1 MLSIVIPVYKNE
13 ENLDRLLPA
22 LERVAA
28 DCLDPVEV
36 VLVVDGSPDR
46 CTEILRERLPRAAF
60 ASRLVILSRNFGS
73 FNAIRAGLDVG
84 RGDIFAVLAAD
95 LQEPPELAL
104 QFHEILSNGA
114 ADIAFGV
121 RASRSDPW
129 VSEAASRLFWAIYR
143 RLVLP
148 ELPPGGVDMF
158 GCTRAVRD
166 RVVALREPNSNL
178 IALLFWV
185 GFRRAYVP
193 YQRQPRREGA
203 SAWTLAKKL
212 RYCFDSVFNFTDL
225 PIRLL
230 LGVGTVGTLTAVI
243 YAVVLLTARLT
254 GRVEVPGYTAI
265 ALTVTFFGSITSLGL
280 GILGQYLWLVLQNS
294 RGRPG
299 YLIETVEEFRTE
311 HGHRDVTGE
320 GRGGAREPG
329 CAGKPR
335 RWREHAGSTV
345 HDRINRDSPA
355 SRIVP

>member
-13 ENLDRLLPA
+13 ESLDRLLPA
-22 LERVAA
+22 LERVTAA
-28 DCLDPVEV
+28 CLEPVEV

-46 CTEILRERLPRAAF
+46 CTEILRERLPHAAF
-60 ASRLVILSRNFGS
+60 ASRLVMLSRNFGS

-84 RGDIFAVLAAD
+84 QGDTFAVLAAD

-104 QFHEILSNGA
+104 RFHEILSNGDV
-114 ADIAFGV
+114 DIAFGV

-129 VSEAASRLFWAIYR
+129 ASEAASRLFWAIYR

-166 RVVALREPNSNL
+166 RLVELREPNSNL
-178 IALLFWV
+178 IALLFWL

-193 YQRQPRREGA
+193 YERQPRREGT
-203 SAWTLAKKL
+203 SAWTLGKKL

-230 LGVGTVGTLTAVI
+230 LGVGVVGTLTAVV
-243 YAVVLLTARLT
+243 YAIVLLTARLT

-265 ALTVTFFGSITSLGL
+265 ALAVTFFGSITSLGL
-280 GILGQYLWLVLQNS
+280 GILGQYLWLVLQNT

-299 YLIETVEEFRTE
+299 YLIERVEEF
-311 HGHRDVTGE
+311 HVVHAHRDVPGDARAVAREASARASRVAAAST
-320 GRGGAREPG
+320 RGGPS
-329 CAGKPR
+329 AG
-335 RWREHAGSTV
+335 E
-345 HDRINRDSPA
+345 
-355 SRIVP
+355 SR